1 MEQDTKEKSNK
12 EYINISKE
20 DFEKIYMAI
29 EILTDGLDV
38 QYHTL
43 KYVYYLL
50 AEIEMD
56 LDEVLNKKLTKKF
69 DMAISYIEDVKYD
82 LEVYYKERVKPSM
95 EILKKVKKEQIK
107 EDKDED

>member
-1 MEQDTKEKSNK
+1 MDNNK
-12 EYINISKE
+12 EYIQIPKE
-20 DFEKIYMAI
+20 DFEKIFKAI

-50 AEIEMD
+50 TEIEME
-56 LDEVLNKKLTKKF
+56 LDEVLNKKLIKKF

-82 LEVYYKERVKPSM
+82 LEVYYKDQVKPSM
-95 EILKKVKKEQIK
+95 EILKKVKKEQI
-107 EDKDED
+107 DKKQNGQ

>member
-1 MEQDTKEKSNK
+1 MDNKK
-12 EYINISKE
+12 EYIQISKE
-20 DFEKIYMAI
+20 DFEKIYQTV

-50 AEIEMD
+50 VEIEMK
-56 LDEVLNKKLTKKF
+56 LDGVLNKNLMEKL

-82 LEVYYKERVKPSM
+82 LEAYYKEQAKPSIK
-95 EILKKVKKEQIK
+95 ILKNIKKEQINK
-107 EDKDED
+107 NNG